1 MVEKVL
7 VAVETIKAV
16 LVGTHP
22 TASTAVD
29 HGADD
34 ASLTDNVL
42 VAYLVAYIAEG
53 GDFLRLHEDT
63 LLQQSKPN
71 TTVGIFNNAV
81 DLAFRE
87 VDIATEIGI
96 VGHFTGL
103 GIIDAHAVAVVAN
116 HQLSV
121 VSAIERRNVLG
132 AGHVEM
138 TEISSTCRAQEDSP
152 VRGTHIYI
160 VFSID
165 TDAHHFIFHA
175 FIGKMPLHGLA
186 VIFEE
191 S

>member
-7 VAVETIKAV
+7 VTVETIKAV

-22 TASTAVD
+22 TASAAVN
-29 HGADD
+29 HSADD
-34 ASLTDNVL
+34 TSLTDNVL

-53 GDFLRLHEDT
+53 GDFLRLHEDA
-63 LLQQSKPN
+63 LLQQSEPD
-71 TTVGIFNNAV
+71 TAVGIFNNAV

-103 GIIDAHAVAVVAN
+103 GIIDAHTVAVVAY

-121 VSAIERRNVLG
+121 VSGIERRNMFG
-132 AGHVEM
+132 ASHVEM
-138 TEISSTCRAQEDSP
+138 TEIGSTCRAQEDSP

-160 VFSID
+160 VFCID
-165 TDAHHFIFHA
+165 ADAHHFVFHD
-175 FIGKMPLHGLA
+175 FVGKMPLHGLA